1 MSIDK
6 QQVEHVARL
15 ARLDLTEDEKELFQD
30 QLSAIL
36 EHAGRVTALDTEG
49 VTPTSHSV
57 PLLNVFRPDDPAP
70 CLDQADALANAPAA
84 EAGHFRVPRIL
95 EDE

>member
-1 MSIDK
+1 MAIDRL
-6 QQVEHVARL
+6 QVEHVARL
-15 ARLDLTEDEKELFQD
+15 ARLELSEEEKELFGS

-36 EHAGRVTALDTEG
+36 EHAERVTALDTEG

-57 PLLNVFRPDDPAP
+57 PLLNVFRPDDPVP

-84 EAGHFRVPRIL
+84 ESGHFRVPRIL